1 MRIAKEPT
9 PDANPRLLSTA
20 MNSLKGSRSPRRW
33 CVFAG
38 SALVVAALASCA
50 SPSSPTSASTHAPG
64 PSLPLAT
71 YHGNDAR
78 TGYTINTSIT
88 ASNASQLAQRWST
101 ATGASLSDQPIVD
114 HGVVYWG
121 DWKGEMHATTVSG
134 KALWSTFIGTAPK
147 PKVCPYK
154 LATQGVV
161 STPTVGTIHGQN
173 VVWVG
178 GGAGQLLALNAST
191 GAIVWST
198 LLGKPPEHEVWSSPL
213 LYNSSIYIGVA
224 SWNDCPV
231 VNGAFVRVDAATGAI
246 QAVTHLEQSAKCIG
260 PGVWSS
266 ASVDPTTNSVYVT
279 TSNAN
284 QKSNRSLT
292 CDIPEQEAILELNAK
307 TLATESVWALPES
320 QQVGDSDWGASP
332 MLFSAPI
339 GGVQEQLVGA
349 ENKNGVY
356 YAFDRTN
363 LGAGPVW
370 SYTVENA
377 ALAQAAGSPTD
388 ACEDVNTISTSA
400 WAGPGSPVIVA
411 GLAQSGSSCIG
422 TLAALNPSTG
432 QVEWQTPLQ
441 GDIEGAVTEVPG
453 IVAVGAGPTVDL
465 LSSATGKMLFS
476 YTEAKTS
483 SPKGVIYGAPTGE
496 FWAPPTIAGNTLFA
510 ANQDGHLRAFS
521 P

>member
-1 MRIAKEPT
+1 MCIAKGPT
-9 PDANPRLLSTA
+9 FGAKPRLLSTA
-20 MNSLKGSRSPRRW
+20 MNTLKGSRSARRW

-38 SALVVAALASCA
+38 AALVVAALASCA
-50 SPSSPTSASTHAPG
+50 SPSSPTSASTHAPR

-71 YHGNDAR
+71 YHGNDAC

-88 ASNASQLAQRWST
+88 ASNASQLVQRWST
-101 ATGASLSDQPIVD
+101 AVGASLSDQPIVD
-114 HGVVYWG
+114 DGVVYWG
-121 DWKGEMHATTVSG
+121 DWKGEVHATTVSG
-134 KALWSTFIGTAPK
+134 KALWSTFIGIAPK

-198 LLGKPPEHEVWSSPL
+198 PLGNQPEHEVWSSPL

-246 QAVTHLEQSAKCIG
+246 QAVTHLEQSPKCIG

-266 ASVDPTTNSVYVT
+266 ASVDPITNSVYVT

-284 QKSNRSLT
+284 QKSNPSLT

-307 TLATESVWALPES
+307 TLSTESVWALPES

-370 SYTVENA
+370 SFTAENA

-388 ACEDVNTISTSA
+388 AVR
-400 WAGPGSPVIVA
+400 
-411 GLAQSGSSCIG
+411 
-422 TLAALNPSTG
+422 
-432 QVEWQTPLQ
+432 
-441 GDIEGAVTEVPG
+441 
-453 IVAVGAGPTVDL
+453 
-465 LSSATGKMLFS
+465 M
-476 YTEAKTS
+476 
-483 SPKGVIYGAPTGE
+483 
-496 FWAPPTIAGNTLFA
+496 
-510 ANQDGHLRAFS
+510 
-521 P
+521 

>member
-1 MRIAKEPT
+1 
-9 PDANPRLLSTA
+9 
-20 MNSLKGSRSPRRW
+20 MNALKRSRSPRRW
-33 CVFAG
+33 SILAVSG
-38 SALVVAALASCA
+38 LLVAALTSCA
-50 SPSSPTSASTHAPG
+50 SPSASTHTPG

-71 YHGNDAR
+71 YHGDDAR
-78 TGYTINTSIT
+78 TGYTVDSSIT
-88 ASNASQLAQRWST
+88 ASNASQLAQRWSI
-101 ATGASLSDQPIVD
+101 AVSASLSDQPIVD
-114 HGVVYWG
+114 DGVVYWG
-121 DWKGEMHATTVSG
+121 DWNGEMHATTVSG

-161 STPTVGTIHGQN
+161 STPTVGTIHSQN

-178 GGAGQLLALNAST
+178 GGAGQVLALNAST

-198 LLGKPPEHEVWSSPL
+198 LLGTPPEHEVWSSPL
-213 LYNSSIYIGVA
+213 LYNGSIYIGVA

-231 VNGAFVRVDAATGAI
+231 VNGAFFRVDAATGAI
-246 QAVTHLEQSAKCIG
+246 QAVTHLDQSPKCIG

-284 QKSNRSLT
+284 LKSNPSAT
-292 CDIPEQEAILELNAK
+292 CQTPEQEAILKLNAK
-307 TLATESVWALPES
+307 TLATQSVWALPES
-320 QQVGDSDWGASP
+320 QQVGDSDFGASP

-356 YAFDRTN
+356 YALDRTN

-370 SYTVENA
+370 SYTAENA
-377 ALAQAAGSPTD
+377 TLDQGAGSITD
-388 ACEDVNTISTSA
+388 ACVDVNTISSSA
-400 WAGPGSPVIVA
+400 WTGPSSPVVVA
-411 GLAQSGSSCIG
+411 GLAQSGRSCIG

-441 GDIEGAVTEVPG
+441 GDIEGAVTEAPG

-465 LSSATGKMLFS
+465 LSSATGKVLFS
-476 YTEAKTS
+476 YTEANKS
-483 SPKGVIYGAPTGE
+483 PPKGVIYGAPTGE
-496 FWAPPTIAGNTLFA
+496 FWAPPTIAGKTLYA